1 MAKNAKK
8 SLLKLNLN
16 SSKKEEQNLN
26 SSKTIDEITY
36 YSLED
41 VETIIEAVLN
51 EMAQDPSIGIELEA
65 TEAGVKLNCI
75 TEDGNDYEVDVELD
89 TEDDAVEEEVA
100 DDEFADDD
108 FADDGFDT
116 ADFDTADFD
125 VAASRRS
132 MNSSR
137 RKAVNKPVAKRANRK

>member
-16 SSKKEEQNLN
+16 SSKSSEQNLN

-51 EMAQDPSIGIELEA
+51 EMAQDPSIGVELEA
-65 TEAGVKLNCI
+65 TETGVKLNCI
-75 TEDGNDYEVDVELD
+75 TEDGNNYEVDVELD
-89 TEDDAVEEEVA
+89 TEDDAIEEEVA

-132 MNSSR
+132 MNSNR
-137 RKAVNKPVAKRANRK
+137 RKAVNKPAAKRATRK

>member
-8 SLLKLNLN
+8 SLLRLNLN
-16 SSKKEEQNLN
+16 SSKKDEQNLN
-26 SSKTIDEITY
+26 SSKVIDEITY

-51 EMAQDPSIGIELEA
+51 EMAQDPSIGVTLES
-65 TEAGVKLNCI
+65 TETGVKLNCI
-75 TEDGNDYEVDVELD
+75 TEDGESYEVDVELD
-89 TEDDAVEEEVA
+89 NEDGAIEDDEIT
-100 DDEFADDD
+100 ADDD
-108 FADDGFDT
+108 FADDDFSDE
-116 ADFDTADFD
+116 DFDAEPEFD

-132 MNSSR
+132 MNSNR

>member
-8 SLLKLNLN
+8 SLLRLNLN
-16 SSKKEEQNLN
+16 SSKKRNLN

-51 EMAQDPSIGIELEA
+51 EMAQDPSIGVELEA

-75 TEDGNDYEVDVELD
+75 TEDGNNYEVDVELD
-89 TEDDAVEEEVA
+89 TEDDAIEEEVA

-108 FADDGFDT
+108 FDT
-116 ADFDTADFD
+116 ADFN

-132 MNSSR
+132 MNS
-137 RKAVNKPVAKRANRK
+137 KI

>member
-8 SLLKLNLN
+8 NLLKLNLN
-16 SSKKEEQNLN
+16 SSKAQDQNLN

-51 EMAQDPSIGIELEA
+51 EMAADPSIGVTLEA
-65 TEAGVKLNCI
+65 TEIGVKLNCI

-89 TEDDAVEEEVA
+89 NEDSAVEDDETVA
-100 DDEFADDD
+100 DEIPADVD
-108 FADDGFDT
+108 FADDAFDT
-116 ADFDTADFD
+116 EPEFD

-132 MNSSR
+132 MNSNR
-137 RKAVNKPVAKRANRK
+137 NKPVAKRPAARK

>member
-16 SSKKEEQNLN
+16 SSKKDEQNLN
-26 SSKTIDEITY
+26 SSKIIDEIAY

-51 EMAQDPSIGIELEA
+51 EMAADPSIGVTLES
-65 TEAGVKLNCI
+65 TETGVKLNCI
-75 TEDGNDYEVDVELD
+75 TEDGEGYEVDVELD
-89 TEDDAVEEEVA
+89 NEDGAVE
-100 DDEFADDD
+100 DDD
-108 FADDGFDT
+108 FADDDFSDEGFD
-116 ADFDTADFD
+116 AEPEFD

-132 MNSSR
+132 MNSNR
-137 RKAVNKPVAKRANRK
+137 RKPAGRPVKRANRK

>member
-8 SLLKLNLN
+8 SLLRLNLN
-16 SSKKEEQNLN
+16 SSKKDEQNLN

-51 EMAQDPSIGIELEA
+51 EMAQDPSIGVTLES
-65 TEAGVKLNCI
+65 TETGVKLNCI
-75 TEDGNDYEVDVELD
+75 TEDGEGYEVDVELD
-89 TEDDAVEEEVA
+89 NEDGAVEDDEITA

-108 FADDGFDT
+108 FSDEGFD
-116 ADFDTADFD
+116 AEPEFD

-132 MNSSR
+132 MNSNR
-137 RKAVNKPVAKRANRK
+137 RKAVNKPATKRAIRK

>member
-16 SSKKEEQNLN
+16 SSKKDEQNLN
-26 SSKTIDEITY
+26 SSKIIDEVAY

-51 EMAQDPSIGIELEA
+51 EMAADPSIGVTLES
-65 TEAGVKLNCI
+65 TETGVKLNCI
-75 TEDGNDYEVDVELD
+75 TEDGDDYEVDVELD
-89 TEDDAVEEEVA
+89 NEDGALEEDETAEDVA
-100 DDEFADDD
+100 DDVADDFADDD
-108 FADDGFDT
+108 FSDEG
-116 ADFDTADFD
+116 FD

-132 MNSSR
+132 MNSNR
-137 RKAVNKPVAKRANRK
+137 RKPAGRPAKRANRK

>member
-16 SSKKEEQNLN
+16 SSKQNLN

-51 EMAQDPSIGIELEA
+51 EMAQDPSIGVELEA

-75 TEDGNDYEVDVELD
+75 TEDGNNYEVDVELD
-89 TEDDAVEEEVA
+89 TEDDAIEDEAA

-116 ADFDTADFD
+116 ADFDTADLD

-132 MNSSR
+132 MNSNR
-137 RKAVNKPVAKRANRK
+137 RKAVNKPAAKRATRK

>member
-8 SLLKLNLN
+8 SLLRLNLN
-16 SSKKEEQNLN
+16 SSKKDEQNLN

-51 EMAQDPSIGIELEA
+51 EMAQDPSIGVTLES
-65 TEAGVKLNCI
+65 TETGVKLNCI
-75 TEDGNDYEVDVELD
+75 TEDGEGYEVDVELD
-89 TEDDAVEEEVA
+89 NEDGAVEDDEITA

-108 FADDGFDT
+108 FADEGFD
-116 ADFDTADFD
+116 AEPEFD

-132 MNSSR
+132 MNSNR
-137 RKAVNKPVAKRANRK
+137 RKAVNKPAAKRAIRK

>member
-16 SSKKEEQNLN
+16 SSRKEDQNLN

-51 EMAQDPSIGIELEA
+51 EMAQDPSIGVELEA
-65 TEAGVKLNCI
+65 TEIGVKLNCI
-75 TEDGNDYEVDVELD
+75 TEDGENYEVDVELD
-89 TEDDAVEEEVA
+89 TEDGAVEEDVV
-100 DDEFADDD
+100 DDD
-108 FADDGFDT
+108 IADDGFDT

-132 MNSSR
+132 MNSNR
-137 RKAVNKPVAKRANRK
+137 RKAVNKPATKRANRK

>member
-16 SSKKEEQNLN
+16 SSKQNLN
-26 SSKTIDEITY
+26 SAKTIDEITY

-51 EMAQDPSIGIELEA
+51 EMAQDPSIGVTLES
-65 TEAGVKLNCI
+65 TETGVKLNCI
-75 TEDGNDYEVDVELD
+75 TEDGEDYEVEVELD
-89 TEDDAVEEEVA
+89 NEDGAVEDDETV
-100 DDEFADDD
+100 DEGEIPAEGD
-108 FADDGFDT
+108 FSDDG
-116 ADFDTADFD
+116 FDTADFD

-132 MNSSR
+132 MNSNR
-137 RKAVNKPVAKRANRK
+137 RKPVSKRPARK

>member
-51 EMAQDPSIGIELEA
+51 EMAQDPSIGVELEA
-65 TEAGVKLNCI
+65 TEIGVKLNCI
-75 TEDGNDYEVDVELD
+75 TEDGNNYEVDVELD
-89 TEDDAVEEEVA
+89 TEDGAVEEDVV
-100 DDEFADDD
+100 DDDITDDD
-108 FADDGFDT
+108 FADDG
-116 ADFDTADFD
+116 FDTADFD

-132 MNSSR
+132 MNSNR
-137 RKAVNKPVAKRANRK
+137 RKAANKPAAKRANRK

>member
-8 SLLKLNLN
+8 NLLKLNLN
-16 SSKKEEQNLN
+16 SSKAQDQNLN

-51 EMAQDPSIGIELEA
+51 EMAADPSIGVTLEA
-65 TEAGVKLNCI
+65 TEIGVKLNCI

-89 TEDDAVEEEVA
+89 NEDNAVEDDEAVA
-100 DDEFADDD
+100 DEIPADVD
-108 FADDGFDT
+108 FADDAFD
-116 ADFDTADFD
+116 AEPEFD

-132 MNSSR
+132 MNSNR
-137 RKAVNKPVAKRANRK
+137 RKPVAKRPAARK

>member
-16 SSKKEEQNLN
+16 SSKKDEQNLN
-26 SSKTIDEITY
+26 SSKIIDEIAY

-51 EMAQDPSIGIELEA
+51 EMAADPSIGVTLES
-65 TEAGVKLNCI
+65 TETGVKLNCI
-75 TEDGNDYEVDVELD
+75 TEDGEGYEVDVELD
-89 TEDDAVEEEVA
+89 NEDGAVE
-100 DDEFADDD
+100 DDD
-108 FADDGFDT
+108 FADDDFSDEGFD
-116 ADFDTADFD
+116 AEPEFD

-132 MNSSR
+132 MNSNR
-137 RKAVNKPVAKRANRK
+137 RKPAGRPVKRTNRK

>member
-8 SLLKLNLN
+8 NLLKLNLN
-16 SSKKEEQNLN
+16 SSKAQDQNLN

-51 EMAQDPSIGIELEA
+51 EMAADPSIGVTLEA
-65 TEAGVKLNCI
+65 TEIGVKLNCI

-89 TEDDAVEEEVA
+89 NEDNAVEDDEEAPA
-100 DDEFADDD
+100 DEIPADVD
-108 FADDGFDT
+108 FADDVFD
-116 ADFDTADFD
+116 AEPDFD

-132 MNSSR
+132 MNSNR
-137 RKAVNKPVAKRANRK
+137 NKPVAKRPAARK

>member
-8 SLLKLNLN
+8 SLLRLNLN
-16 SSKKEEQNLN
+16 SSKKDEQNLN

-51 EMAQDPSIGIELEA
+51 EMAQDPSIGVTLES
-65 TEAGVKLNCI
+65 TETGVKLNCI
-75 TEDGNDYEVDVELD
+75 TEDGEGYEVDVELD
-89 TEDDAVEEEVA
+89 NEDGAVEDDEIT
-100 DDEFADDD
+100 ADDD
-108 FADDGFDT
+108 FADDDFSDEGFD
-116 ADFDTADFD
+116 AEPEFD

-132 MNSSR
+132 MNSNR
-137 RKAVNKPVAKRANRK
+137 RKAVNKPATKRAIRK

>member
-8 SLLKLNLN
+8 SLLRLNLN
-16 SSKKEEQNLN
+16 SSKKDEQNLN

-41 VETIIEAVLN
+41 VETIIEAGLN
-51 EMAQDPSIGIELEA
+51 EMAQDPSIGVTLES
-65 TEAGVKLNCI
+65 TETGLKLNCI
-75 TEDGNDYEVDVELD
+75 TEDGEGYEVDVELD
-89 TEDDAVEEEVA
+89 NEDGAVEDDEITA

-108 FADDGFDT
+108 FSDEGFD
-116 ADFDTADFD
+116 AEPEFD

-132 MNSSR
+132 MNSNR
-137 RKAVNKPVAKRANRK
+137 RKAVNKPAAKRAIRK

>member
-16 SSKKEEQNLN
+16 SSRDQEQNLN
-26 SSKTIDEITY
+26 SAKTIDEITY

-51 EMAQDPSIGIELEA
+51 EMAQDPSIGVTLES
-65 TEAGVKLNCI
+65 TETGVKLNCI
-75 TEDGNDYEVDVELD
+75 TEDGEDYEVDVELD
-89 TEDDAVEEEVA
+89 NEDGAVEEDETVA
-100 DDEFADDD
+100 EGEISAEDD
-108 FADDGFDT
+108 FSDDGFE
-116 ADFDTADFD
+116 ADFD

-132 MNSSR
+132 MNSNR
-137 RKAVNKPVAKRANRK
+137 NKPVAKRPAARK

>member
-16 SSKKEEQNLN
+16 SSRDQDQNLN

-51 EMAQDPSIGIELEA
+51 EMAADPSIGVTLEA
-65 TEAGVKLNCI
+65 TEIGVKLNCI

-89 TEDDAVEEEVA
+89 NEDNAVEDDEAVA
-100 DDEFADDD
+100 DEIPEDAD
-108 FADDGFDT
+108 FADDAFD
-116 ADFDTADFD
+116 AEPEFD

-132 MNSSR
+132 MNSNR
-137 RKAVNKPVAKRANRK
+137 RKPVAKKPAARK

>member
-16 SSKKEEQNLN
+16 SSKQNLN

-51 EMAQDPSIGIELEA
+51 EMAQDPSIGVTLES
-65 TEAGVKLNCI
+65 TETGVKLNCI
-75 TEDGNDYEVDVELD
+75 TEDGEGYEVDVELD
-89 TEDDAVEEEVA
+89 NEDGAVEDDEIT
-100 DDEFADDD
+100 ADDD
-108 FADDGFDT
+108 FADDDFSDEGFD
-116 ADFDTADFD
+116 AEPEFD

-132 MNSSR
+132 MNSNR
-137 RKAVNKPVAKRANRK
+137 RKAANKPVAKKANRK

>member
-16 SSKKEEQNLN
+16 SSKQNLN

-51 EMAQDPSIGIELEA
+51 EMAQDPSIGVELEA

-75 TEDGNDYEVDVELD
+75 TEDGNNYEVDVELD
-89 TEDDAVEEEVA
+89 TEDDAVEDEAA
-100 DDEFADDD
+100 DEDFADDD

-132 MNSSR
+132 MNSNR
-137 RKAVNKPVAKRANRK
+137 RKAVNKPAAKRANRK

>member
-8 SLLKLNLN
+8 NLLKLNLN
-16 SSKKEEQNLN
+16 SSKAHDQNLN

-51 EMAQDPSIGIELEA
+51 EMAADPSIGVTLEA
-65 TEAGVKLNCI
+65 TEIGVKLNCI

-89 TEDDAVEEEVA
+89 NEDNAVEDDEEAVA
-100 DDEFADDD
+100 DEIPADVD
-108 FADDGFDT
+108 FADDAFD
-116 ADFDTADFD
+116 AEPEFD

-132 MNSSR
+132 MNSNR
-137 RKAVNKPVAKRANRK
+137 NKPVAKRPAARK

>member
-16 SSKKEEQNLN
+16 SSKQNLN

-51 EMAQDPSIGIELEA
+51 EMVQDPSIGVELEA

-75 TEDGNDYEVDVELD
+75 TEDGNNYEVDVELD
-89 TEDDAVEEEVA
+89 TEDDAIEEEVA

-116 ADFDTADFD
+116 ADFD

-132 MNSSR
+132 MNSNR
-137 RKAVNKPVAKRANRK
+137 RKAVNKPAAKRANRK

>member
-8 SLLKLNLN
+8 NLLKLNLN
-16 SSKKEEQNLN
+16 SSKAQDQNLN

-51 EMAQDPSIGIELEA
+51 EMAADPSIGVTLEA
-65 TEAGVKLNCI
+65 TEIGVKLNCI

-89 TEDDAVEEEVA
+89 NEDNAVEDDEAVA
-100 DDEFADDD
+100 DEIPTDVD
-108 FADDGFDT
+108 FADDAFD
-116 ADFDTADFD
+116 AEPDFD

-132 MNSSR
+132 MNSNR
-137 RKAVNKPVAKRANRK
+137 NKPVAKRPAARK

>member
-8 SLLKLNLN
+8 SLLRLNLN
-16 SSKKEEQNLN
+16 SSKKDEQNLN

-51 EMAQDPSIGIELEA
+51 EMAQDPSIGVTLES
-65 TEAGVKLNCI
+65 TETGVKLNCI
-75 TEDGNDYEVDVELD
+75 TEDGESYEVDVELD
-89 TEDDAVEEEVA
+89 NEDGAIEDDEIP
-100 DDEFADDD
+100 ADDD
-108 FADDGFDT
+108 FADDDFSDE
-116 ADFDTADFD
+116 DFDAEPEFD

-132 MNSSR
+132 MNSNR

>member
-16 SSKKEEQNLN
+16 SSKSSEQNLN

-51 EMAQDPSIGIELEA
+51 EMAQDPSIGVELEA

-75 TEDGNDYEVDVELD
+75 TEDGNNYEVDVELD

-108 FADDGFDT
+108 FADEGFD
-116 ADFDTADFD
+116 AEPEFD

-132 MNSSR
+132 MNSNR
-137 RKAVNKPVAKRANRK
+137 RKAVNKPAAKRATRK

>member
-8 SLLKLNLN
+8 NLLKLNLN
-16 SSKKEEQNLN
+16 SSKAQDQNLN

-51 EMAQDPSIGIELEA
+51 EMAADPSIGVTLEA
-65 TEAGVKLNCI
+65 TEIGVKLNCI

-89 TEDDAVEEEVA
+89 NEDNAVEDDEAVA
-100 DDEFADDD
+100 DEIPADVD
-108 FADDGFDT
+108 FADDAFD
-116 ADFDTADFD
+116 AEPEFD

-132 MNSSR
+132 MNSNR
-137 RKAVNKPVAKRANRK
+137 NKPVAKRPAARK

>member
-16 SSKKEEQNLN
+16 SSKQNLN

-51 EMAQDPSIGIELEA
+51 EMAQDPSICVELEA

-75 TEDGNDYEVDVELD
+75 TEDGEGYEVDVELD
-89 TEDDAVEEEVA
+89 NEDGAVEDDEIT
-100 DDEFADDD
+100 ADDD
-108 FADDGFDT
+108 FADDDFSDEGFD
-116 ADFDTADFD
+116 AEPEFD

-132 MNSSR
+132 MNSNR
-137 RKAVNKPVAKRANRK
+137 RKAANKPVAKKANRK

>member
-8 SLLKLNLN
+8 NLLKLNLN
-16 SSKKEEQNLN
+16 SSKAQDQNLN

-51 EMAQDPSIGIELEA
+51 EMAADPSIGVTLEA
-65 TEAGVKLNCI
+65 TEIGVKLNCI

-89 TEDDAVEEEVA
+89 NEDNAVEDDEEAPA
-100 DDEFADDD
+100 DEIPTDVD
-108 FADDGFDT
+108 FADDAFD
-116 ADFDTADFD
+116 AEPDFD

-132 MNSSR
+132 MNSNR
-137 RKAVNKPVAKRANRK
+137 NKPVAKRPAARK

>member
-16 SSKKEEQNLN
+16 SSKQNLN

-51 EMAQDPSIGIELEA
+51 EMAQDPSIGVTLES
-65 TEAGVKLNCI
+65 TETGVKLNCI
-75 TEDGNDYEVDVELD
+75 TEDGEGYEVDVELD
-89 TEDDAVEEEVA
+89 NEDGAVEDDEITA

-108 FADDGFDT
+108 FSDEGFD
-116 ADFDTADFD
+116 AEPEFD

-132 MNSSR
+132 MNSNR
-137 RKAVNKPVAKRANRK
+137 RKAVSKPAAKRANRK

>member
-16 SSKKEEQNLN
+16 SSKQNLN

-51 EMAQDPSIGIELEA
+51 EMAQDPSIGVELEA

-75 TEDGNDYEVDVELD
+75 TEDGEGYEVDVELD
-89 TEDDAVEEEVA
+89 NEDGAVEDDEIT
-100 DDEFADDD
+100 ADDD
-108 FADDGFDT
+108 FADDDFSDEGFD
-116 ADFDTADFD
+116 AEPEFD

-132 MNSSR
+132 MNSNR
-137 RKAVNKPVAKRANRK
+137 RKAANKPVAKKANRK

>member
-8 SLLKLNLN
+8 SLLRLNLN
-16 SSKKEEQNLN
+16 SSKKDEQNLN

-51 EMAQDPSIGIELEA
+51 EMAQDPSIGVTLES
-65 TEAGVKLNCI
+65 TETGVKLNCI
-75 TEDGNDYEVDVELD
+75 TEDGESYEVDVELD
-89 TEDDAVEEEVA
+89 NEDGAIEDDEIT
-100 DDEFADDD
+100 ADDD
-108 FADDGFDT
+108 FADDDFSDE
-116 ADFDTADFD
+116 DFDAEPEFD

-132 MNSSR
+132 MNSNR

>member
-16 SSKKEEQNLN
+16 SSMQNLN

-51 EMAQDPSIGIELEA
+51 EMAQDPSIGVELEA

-75 TEDGNDYEVDVELD
+75 TEDGNNYEVDVELD

-132 MNSSR
+132 MNSNR
-137 RKAVNKPVAKRANRK
+137 RKAASKPVAKRANRK